1 MQRSSTRL
9 LRRLRRYRWRAL
21 ESLAWSR
28 PQATHALLFFLQ
40 FFFGRAWRVVR
51 HGACRL
57 APKRMVDAGV
67 LGGAG
72 ELIDRA
78 GGIGLKQTLHAL
90 LERITKGQE
99 PQAFFAA
106 LCTAD

>member
-1 MQRSSTRL
+1 
-9 LRRLRRYRWRAL
+9 
-21 ESLAWSR
+21 
-28 PQATHALLFFLQ
+28 
-40 FFFGRAWRVVR
+40 
-51 HGACRL
+51 
-57 APKRMVDAGV
+57 MVDAGV